1 MAPESPLDATHSPE
15 HAGPVWRDRGTII
28 ANQQARIAELELACQ
43 RLRDDYQGALA
54 ERDEARAEVEGLR
67 GPFRCCPHCK
77 DDAVHDVEPNQ
88 HEVSCQLCDDR
99 LARRAE
105 ADAAGLRARI
115 EALADEHWLNPVN
128 YRDPVASV
136 LRTIQTRL
144 RALAAEPA
152 PAAEPHAEDGA

>member
-43 RLRDDYQGALA
+43 RLRDDYQGAL
-54 ERDEARAEVEGLR
+54 
-67 GPFRCCPHCK
+67 
-77 DDAVHDVEPNQ
+77 
-88 HEVSCQLCDDR
+88 
-99 LARRAE
+99 